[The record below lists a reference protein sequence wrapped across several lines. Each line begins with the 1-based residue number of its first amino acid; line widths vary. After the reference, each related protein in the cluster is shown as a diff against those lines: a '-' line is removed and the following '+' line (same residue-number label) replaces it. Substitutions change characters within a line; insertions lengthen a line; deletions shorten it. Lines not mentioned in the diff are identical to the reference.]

1 MFSLTKV
8 SAPVLKLLRY
18 SRRLWVRVSLMAF
31 LALAASGGAMLFEDF
46 IPEALRQRF
55 SPEAVLPVLSILATG
70 MLAVSTFSLNVM
82 VTAHHAAASQATP
95 RAHRILLADP
105 ITQTVL
111 ATFIGAFVY
120 ALSAI
125 ILFRA
130 NLYAEGSAVMVM
142 AVTVLVVVLVILAML
157 RWIDHL
163 SNLGSMDATL
173 RATEAET
180 RSSLMQ
186 TRRAPA
192 LTATTMTADTVIA
205 DHARPVPA
213 PRSGYL
219 QVISLPRIA
228 TALPGPQAQVWLHE
242 RPGHFILKGQ
252 PIGYAAGLDD
262 AQIIGVQKGL
272 IIGEFRTFEQ
282 DATFGLL
289 VLAEIASRALS
300 PGINDPGTA
309 IDVIATQEKLLWEWA
324 RTERGDAPPSYPQIF
339 LPEIKPENL
348 IESAYASIARDGAG
362 MLEVQRRLLHA
373 LHALQD
379 APEARLA
386 QAARAMADR
395 ARDYSESALVLK
407 TEKTRMR
414 RAHDKGRRV
423 TPSP

>member
-8 SAPVLKLLRY
+8 SGPVLALLRY
-18 SRRLWVRVSLMAF
+18 SRRLWVRVSLMAL
-31 LALAASGGAMLFEDF
+31 LALAASGAAMVFEEF
-46 IPEALRQRF
+46 IPEALRERF
-55 SPEAVLPVLSILATG
+55 SPDAVLPVLSILATG

-120 ALSAI
+120 SLSAI
-125 ILFRA
+125 ILFRSGLHA
-130 NLYAEGSAVMVM
+130 DGSAVTVM
-142 AVTVLVVVLVILAML
+142 GVTVLVVVLVILAML

-173 RATEAET
+173 RATESEA
-180 RSSLMQ
+180 RSSLRQ
-186 TRRAPA
+186 TRTAPT
-192 LTATTMTADTVIA
+192 LTATPLTKHTVMAD
-205 DHARPVPA
+205 DARPVPA

-219 QVISLPRIA
+219 QVISMPKIA
-228 TALPGPQAQVWLHE
+228 EALPGPEARVWLHE

-252 PIGYAAGLDD
+252 PAGYAAGLDD
-262 AQIIGVQKGL
+262 ARIREVQKGL

-309 IDVIATQEKLLWEWA
+309 IDVISTQEKLLWQWA
-324 RTERGDAPPSYPQIF
+324 HTERGDAPPSYPQIF
-339 LPEIKPENL
+339 LPEIAPEHL
-348 IESAYASIARDGAG
+348 IESAFGSIARDGAD

-379 APEARLA
+379 APEERLA
-386 QAARAMADR
+386 QAARDMADR
-395 ARDYSESALVLK
+395 ARDYSEHALVLEA
-407 TEKTRMR
+407 EKTRMR
-414 RAHDKGRRV
+414 QAHDQGRRV
-423 TPSP
+423 TLSP